1 MEFII
6 DRSKQSYAYSKH
18 MATYVSAFTMIMKTC
33 KGRDKICS
41 VIQYLAEFYYSCNK
55 YSEIPQVV
63 AEFFSGR
70 NRGANVAYKLR
81 GTMKNTRKIF
91 KFLKFIDQI
100 SSIIKNIQSKKPFY
114 LKLVIILQ
122 HLMAFF
128 SNIFDNIIWSINT
141 QILSYWYSSKL
152 KGFKGKKYFFS
163 LLKIMFKMLGNNYK
177 HQSRIKCMKQILS

>member
-1 MEFII
+1 MNNYKRILSSETIEFII

-55 YSEIPQVV
+55 YSEIQKVV
-63 AEFFSGR
+63 VEFTAGR
-70 NRGANVAYKLR
+70 NQGANIAYKLR

-100 SSIIKNIQSKKPFY
+100 SSILKNLESKKPIY
-114 LKLVIILQ
+114 LKLVVILE

-128 SNIFDNIIWSINT
+128 SNIFDNIIWGVNT
-141 QILSYWYSSKL
+141 
-152 KGFKGKKYFFS
+152 
-163 LLKIMFKMLGNNYK
+163 
-177 HQSRIKCMKQILS
+177 

>member
-1 MEFII
+1 MNNYKRILSSETIEFII

-55 YSEIPQVV
+55 YSEIQNVV
-63 AEFFSGR
+63 VEFTAGR
-70 NRGANVAYKLR
+70 NQGANIAYKLR

-100 SSIIKNIQSKKPFY
+100 SSILKNLESKKPIY
-114 LKLVIILQ
+114 LKLVVILE

-128 SNIFDNIIWSINT
+128 SNIFDNIIWGVNT
-141 QILSYWYSSKL
+141 
-152 KGFKGKKYFFS
+152 
-163 LLKIMFKMLGNNYK
+163 
-177 HQSRIKCMKQILS
+177 

>member
-70 NRGANVAYKLR
+70 NRGANVA
-81 GTMKNTRKIF
+81 
-91 KFLKFIDQI
+91 
-100 SSIIKNIQSKKPFY
+100 
-114 LKLVIILQ
+114 
-122 HLMAFF
+122 
-128 SNIFDNIIWSINT
+128 
-141 QILSYWYSSKL
+141 
-152 KGFKGKKYFFS
+152 
-163 LLKIMFKMLGNNYK
+163 
-177 HQSRIKCMKQILS
+177 